1 MTESSLFARDLL
13 IEMCVDALS
22 PLPFDLSPRCL
33 AQLEEGMAAC
43 RSEVS
48 ELNSV
53 LGTPSVP
60 TTPSECNLTS
70 SSGCPLATI

>member
-43 RSEVS
+43 RSAGLGA
-48 ELNSV
+48 ELR
-53 LGTPSVP
+53 LGGPQCGYNAIGNV
-60 TTPSECNLTS
+60 
-70 SSGCPLATI
+70 I